1 MFKSLDK
8 TVQVAPQITL
18 DQLDAAKAAGITT
31 IISHRPDDE
40 EPGQLNFATLKAE
53 AEARGLTAHHI
64 PVVPGRLTPSH
75 VEAFRQAT
83 ADCDGQVL
91 AFCRSGMRASMLW
104 ALSKKGE
111 MSAQDIMSCCQNAG
125 FDVSPLAAHLAD

>member
-1 MFKSLDK
+1 MFKSLDE
-8 TVQVAPQITL
+8 TVHIAPQITL

-31 IISHRPDDE
+31 VISHRPDNE
-40 EPGQLNFATLKAE
+40 EPGQMSFATLKAE

-64 PVVPGRLTPSH
+64 PMVPGQFTPSH
-75 VEAFRQAT
+75 VEAFKQAT
-83 ADCDGQVL
+83 GDCDGKVL

-111 MSAQDIMSCCQNAG
+111 MSAAEIMGCCQKAG
-125 FDVSPLAAHLAD
+125 FDVSPLAAHLG